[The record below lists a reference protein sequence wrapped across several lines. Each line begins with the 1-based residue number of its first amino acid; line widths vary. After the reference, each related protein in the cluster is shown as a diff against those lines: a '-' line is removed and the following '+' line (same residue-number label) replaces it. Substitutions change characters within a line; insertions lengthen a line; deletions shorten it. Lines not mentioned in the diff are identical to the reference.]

1 MPHFPITPN
10 TIDHVL
16 ALEAQGHRV
25 TDVSLTKILLNL
37 YRLRLT
43 VDDGG
48 SHEFFHESATGDDIV
63 RLQEQIAAHA
73 SAYGP
78 RTLLESIH
86 REVLQRTRTDNCP
99 PAEFIVL
106 VSDNF
111 FRAAEPYLSD
121 YRGYGY
127 TFRVATGH
135 TGLWY
140 SISRNSTN
148 DA

>member
-16 ALEAQGHRV
+16 VLEAEGRRV
-25 TDVSLTKILLNL
+25 TDVSLTMMRPSL

-43 VDDGG
+43 FDDDT
-48 SHEFFHESATGDDIV
+48 SQEFFHESGSGGDIV

-73 SAYGP
+73 RAYGP

-86 REVLQRTRTDNCP
+86 REVLQRAR
-99 PAEFIVL
+99 AEGCTSVDFV
-106 VSDNF
+106 VSLSREF
-111 FRAAEPYLSD
+111 FHAAEPYLPG
-121 YRGYGY
+121 YRHYGY
-127 TFRVATGH
+127 TFRVATGQS
-135 TGLWY
+135 GMWY
-140 SISRNSTN
+140 SITRNSTN